1 MRKRLWCG
9 MLAAFVC
16 IGMLCGAVT
25 PAAAAENTSDS
36 YTYDAEGNSQG
47 TPAPYQNKAV
57 IWGADA
63 FGGVA
68 LKNPRD
74 FFVDDDHNIYIID
87 GGNNRIVMLDK
98 DYRFVK
104 AITLTFHQQE
114 VDISEATGI
123 FVNRKHLYIADKKQA
138 AVFVTDHQ
146 GNVEFTIDAPPADK
160 VEQGFVYA
168 PARVVVGTDDVIYII
183 SANTYNGALQYDAD
197 GTFLG
202 FFGSDTV
209 LPTLTVRLNQIW
221 RKILSDEAAA
231 GLQRSVPIS
240 FAQFDIDSKNFLYT
254 ISSGT
259 KTETGQ
265 VRRVNPS
272 SVNVLL
278 DENGEVA
285 TYGDLESWFNSQTNL
300 DVVTNFI
307 DVTIDD
313 LGFFTLLDA
322 TRSRLFQYDS
332 NTNLLYA
339 FGVKGTQQGTF
350 NNPVAVENQGDCIL
364 VLDAGLGGIHVLQPT
379 VFGQGVRTAI
389 TLYNDGRYEDAA
401 EYWERIL
408 SQDAYYALANIGMGK
423 VHERTGNYEMA
434 MQYYRAGS
442 DRDGYS
448 SAFLARREAFTR
460 ENFLLILIGVIL
472 LLSLVVAYVVYA
484 DRHPINHYEIR
495 ISRKQMPMW
504 CLRHPFRG
512 FQEMRQENLHSM
524 TATGIIMAVWFL
536 VSVMSSQLTAFH
548 FNPAADED
556 LNIFVVLAKTV
567 GLYGLFVLCN
577 WAVSTLADGR
587 GKLSEIAAYT
597 AYALLPYIVTQVVLM
612 VLSNFFSLEE
622 AAFYNVIQVVGLMC
636 TAAYLLIALREVHDY
651 SLKNTL
657 LTLGGTFL
665 GMYFVFLIIT
675 IVYSMFAQL
684 IGFLVMLYSELR
696 LR

>member
-1 MRKRLWCG
+1 MRKRILCG
-9 MLAAFVC
+9 MLAALLC
-16 IGMLCGAVT
+16 IGMLYGTFT
-25 PAAAAENTSDS
+25 PAIAAENTSDS
-36 YTYDAEGNSQG
+36 YTYDAEDNSQA
-47 TPAPYQNKAV
+47 TPAPYQSKAV
-57 IWGADA
+57 IWGAEA
-63 FGGVA
+63 FGGVP

-74 FFVDDDHNIYIID
+74 FFVDDDHNVYILD
-87 GGNNRIVMLDK
+87 GGNNRIVMLDAA
-98 DYRFVK
+98 YRFVR
-104 AITLTFHQQE
+104 AITLTYKQE
-114 VDISEATGI
+114 AVDISEASGI
-123 FVNRKHLYIADKKQA
+123 FVNQKHLYIADKKQA

-160 VEQGFVYA
+160 VEKGFVYA
-168 PARVVVGTDDVIYII
+168 PARVVVGTDDIIYII
-183 SANTYNGALQYDAD
+183 SANTYNGALQYDAN

-259 KTETGQ
+259 KAENGQ

-278 DENGEVA
+278 NENGEVA
-285 TYGDLESWFNSQTNL
+285 TYGDLETWFNSQTNL

-364 VLDAGLGGIHVLQPT
+364 VLDAGLGGIHVLEPT
-379 VFGQGVRTAI
+379 AFGAGVRTAI

-401 EYWERIL
+401 QYWEHIL

-423 VHERTGNYEMA
+423 VNERTGNYTLA

-460 ENFLLILIGVIL
+460 ENFLLILIGVVAA
-472 LLSLVVAYVVYA
+472 LSAVVAYIVYC

-495 ISRKQMPMW
+495 ISRKQMPLW

-512 FQEMRQENLHSM
+512 FQEMRQESLHSM
-524 TATGIIMAVWFL
+524 TATGIILAVWFL

-548 FNPAADED
+548 FNPTAGED
-556 LNIFVVLAKTV
+556 LNIFVVLAKTL
-567 GLYGLFVLCN
+567 GIYALFVLCN

-587 GKLSEIAAYT
+587 GKLSEIAAYS

-622 AAFYNVIQVVGLMC
+622 AAFYNVIQAVGFMC

-651 SLKNTL
+651 SIKTTL
-657 LTLGGTFL
+657 LTLAGTFL
-665 GMYFVFLIIT
+665 GMYFVLLIIT

>member
-9 MLAAFVC
+9 MLAALLC
-16 IGMLCGAVT
+16 IGMLCGTIT
-25 PAAAAENTSDS
+25 PAAAVTNSSDS
-36 YTYDAEGNSQG
+36 YTYDAEGNSQA
-47 TPAPYQNKAV
+47 TPAPYQMKTL
-57 IWGADA
+57 ILGAEA

-68 LKNPRD
+68 LNDPQD
-74 FFVDDDHNIYIID
+74 FFVDDDQNIYILD
-87 GGNNRIVMLDK
+87 GENNRIVMLDR
-98 DYRFVK
+98 DYHFVK
-104 AITLTFHQQE
+104 SVTLTHREEE
-114 VDISEATGI
+114 VDISGATGI
-123 FVNRKHLYIADKKQA
+123 FANRKYLYIADKKQA
-138 AVFVTDHQ
+138 TVFVTDHQ
-146 GNVEFTIDAPPADK
+146 GNVEFTVDAPPADK

-183 SANTYNGALQYDAD
+183 SANTYNGALQYDD
-197 GTFLG
+197 SGTFLG
-202 FFGSDTV
+202 FFGSDSV

-272 SVNVLL
+272 GVNVLL
-278 DENGEVA
+278 NEGGEVA
-285 TYGDLESWFNSQTNL
+285 TYGDLESWFNPQTNL
-300 DVVTNFI
+300 DVVTNFV

-332 NTNLLYA
+332 STNLLYA
-339 FGVKGTQQGTF
+339 FGLKGTQQGTF

-401 EYWERIL
+401 EYWEKIL
-408 SQDAYYALANIGMGK
+408 SLDAYYALANIGMGK
-423 VHERTGNYEMA
+423 VYERTGDYTLA
-434 MQYYRAGS
+434 MHYYRAGG

-460 ENFLLILIGVIL
+460 DNFLLILVGVVIL
-472 LLSLVVAYVVYA
+472 LSAVVAYVVYC
-484 DRHPINHYEIR
+484 DRNPINHYEIR
-495 ISRKQMPMW
+495 ISRKQMPLW

-512 FQEMRQENLHSM
+512 FQEMRQENIHSM
-524 TATGIIMAVWFL
+524 TATGIILAVWFL
-536 VSVMSSQLTAFH
+536 VSVMSTQLTAFH
-548 FNPAADED
+548 FNPTADEE
-556 LNIFVVLAKTV
+556 LNIFVILAKTV
-567 GLYGLFVLCN
+567 GIYALFVLCN

-597 AYALLPYIVTQVVLM
+597 AYALLPYIVTQVVLI
-612 VLSNFFSLEE
+612 VLSNVFSLEE
-622 AAFYNVIQVVGLMC
+622 AAFYNVIQVVGIMC

-651 SLKNTL
+651 SMKTTL
-657 LTLGGTFL
+657 LTLAGTFL

-675 IVYSMFAQL
+675 IVYSMLAQL

>member
-9 MLAAFVC
+9 MLAAIVC
-16 IGMLCGAVT
+16 IGMLWGVVT
-25 PAAAAENTSDS
+25 PATAAENSTDS
-36 YTYDAEGNSQG
+36 YTYDAEGNSQA
-47 TPAPYQNKAV
+47 TPAPYQLKTV
-57 IWGADA
+57 LWGDEA

-68 LKNPRD
+68 LKNPQD
-74 FFVDDDHNIYIID
+74 FFVDDDHNIYILD
-87 GGNNRIVMLDK
+87 GENNRIVMLDR

-104 AITLTFHQQE
+104 AITLNYNGET
-114 VDISEATGI
+114 VDISEASGI

-146 GNVEFTIDAPPADK
+146 GNVELTIDAPPADK

-168 PARVVVGTDDVIYII
+168 PSRVVVGTDDVIYII

-202 FFGSDTV
+202 FFGSDSV

-259 KTETGQ
+259 KAENGQ

-278 DENGEVA
+278 NEQGEVA
-285 TYGDLESWFNSQTNL
+285 TYGDLETWFNSQTNL

-332 NTNLLYA
+332 STNLLYA

-379 VFGQGVRTAI
+379 VFGAGVRTAI

-401 EYWERIL
+401 QYWERIL

-423 VHERTGNYEMA
+423 VYERTGNYQLA
-434 MQYYRAGS
+434 MEYYRAGS

-460 ENFLLILIGVIL
+460 ENFLLILIGVIIA
-472 LLSLVVAYVVYA
+472 LSAVVAYITYC
-484 DRHPINHYEIR
+484 DQI
-495 ISRKQMPMW
+495 
-504 CLRHPFRG
+504 
-512 FQEMRQENLHSM
+512 
-524 TATGIIMAVWFL
+524 
-536 VSVMSSQLTAFH
+536 
-548 FNPAADED
+548 
-556 LNIFVVLAKTV
+556 
-567 GLYGLFVLCN
+567 
-577 WAVSTLADGR
+577 GR
-587 GKLSEIAAYT
+587 AH
-597 AYALLPYIVTQVVLM
+597 V
-612 VLSNFFSLEE
+612 
-622 AAFYNVIQVVGLMC
+622 
-636 TAAYLLIALREVHDY
+636 
-651 SLKNTL
+651 
-657 LTLGGTFL
+657 
-665 GMYFVFLIIT
+665 
-675 IVYSMFAQL
+675 
-684 IGFLVMLYSELR
+684 
-696 LR
+696 

>member
-9 MLAAFVC
+9 MLAALLC
-16 IGMLCGAVT
+16 IGMLWGVIT
-25 PAAAAENTSDS
+25 PATAAENSSDS
-36 YTYDAEGNSQG
+36 YTYDAEGNSQA
-47 TPAPYQNKAV
+47 TPAPYQLKTV
-57 IWGADA
+57 VWGAEA

-68 LKNPRD
+68 LKNPQD
-74 FFVDDDHNIYIID
+74 FFVDDDHNIYILD
-87 GGNNRIVMLDK
+87 GENNRIVMLDR

-104 AITLTFHQQE
+104 AITLSYNGE
-114 VDISEATGI
+114 MVDISEASGI
-123 FVNRKHLYIADKKQA
+123 FVNRKHLYVADKKQA

-146 GNVEFTIDAPPADK
+146 GNVELTIDAPPADK

-168 PARVVVGTDDVIYII
+168 PSRVVVGTDDVIYII
-183 SANTYNGALQYDAD
+183 SANTYNGALQYDAS

-202 FFGSDTV
+202 FFGSDSV

-259 KTETGQ
+259 KTESGQ

-278 DENGEVA
+278 NENGEVA
-285 TYGDLESWFNSQTNL
+285 TYGDLETWFNSQTNL

-332 NTNLLYA
+332 STNLLYA
-339 FGVKGTQQGTF
+339 FGLKGTQQGTF

-401 EYWERIL
+401 VYWERIL
-408 SQDAYYALANIGMGK
+408 SQDAYYALANISMGK
-423 VHERTGNYEMA
+423 VHERTGNYALA

-448 SAFLARREAFTR
+448 SAFLAQREAFTR
-460 ENFLLILIGVIL
+460 DNFLLILIGVIIM
-472 LLSLVVAYVVYA
+472 LSLVVVYTVYC

-495 ISRKQMPMW
+495 ISRKQMPLW

-512 FQEMRQENLHSM
+512 FQEMRQENLHSLG
-524 TATGIIMAVWFL
+524 ATGIILAVWFL
-536 VSVMSSQLTAFH
+536 VSVLSTQLTAFH
-548 FNPAADED
+548 FNPTADED
-556 LNIFVVLAKTV
+556 LNIFVILAKTV
-567 GLYGLFVLCN
+567 GIYALFVLCN
-577 WAVSTLADGR
+577 WAVATLADGR
-587 GKLSEIAAYT
+587 GKLSEIAAYA
-597 AYALLPYIVTQVVLM
+597 AYALLPYIVTQVALM
-612 VLSNFFSLEE
+612 VLSNIFSLEE
-622 AAFYNVIQVVGLMC
+622 AAFYNVIQTVGFMC

-651 SLKNTL
+651 SLKTTL
-657 LTLGGTFL
+657 LTLVGTFL
-665 GMYFVFLIIT
+665 GMYFVLLIIT

>member
-1 MRKRLWCG
+1 MRKRLLCG
-9 MLAAFVC
+9 MLAALLC
-16 IGMLCGAVT
+16 IGMLYGTIT
-25 PAAAAENTSDS
+25 PADAVENSSDS
-36 YTYDAEGNSQG
+36 YTYDAEDNSQA
-47 TPAPYQNKAV
+47 TPAPYQSKAV
-57 IWGADA
+57 IWGAEA
-63 FGGVA
+63 FGGTP

-74 FFVDDDHNIYIID
+74 FFVDDEQNIYILD
-87 GGNNRIVMLDK
+87 GENDRVVMLDR
-98 DYRFVK
+98 DYGFVRN
-104 AITLTFHQQE
+104 ITLTYRGE
-114 VDISEATGI
+114 AVRLSDATGI
-123 FVNRKHLYIADKKQA
+123 FVNKKHVYVADKKQA
-138 AVFVTDHQ
+138 AVFVADHA

-160 VEQGFVYA
+160 VEEGFVYA
-168 PARVVVGTDDVIYII
+168 PARVVVGTDDIIYII
-183 SANTYNGALQYDAD
+183 SANTYNGALQYDSN

-259 KTETGQ
+259 KAENGQ

-278 DENGEVA
+278 NEQGEVA

-313 LGFFTLLDA
+313 QGFFTLLDA

-350 NNPVAVENQGDCIL
+350 NNPVAVENQGDRIL
-364 VLDAGLGGIHVLQPT
+364 VLDAGLGGIHVLEPT
-379 VFGQGVRTAI
+379 TFGAGVRTAI

-401 EYWERIL
+401 QYWERIL
-408 SQDAYYALANIGMGK
+408 AQDAYYALANIGMGK
-423 VHERTGNYEMA
+423 VHERTGNYKLA

-448 SAFLARREAFTR
+448 SAFLAQREAFTR
-460 ENFLLILIGVIL
+460 ENFLLILIGV
-472 LLSLVVAYVVYA
+472 VVALSAIMAYIVYT
-484 DRHPINHYEIR
+484 DRNPINHYEIR
-495 ISRKQMPMW
+495 ISRKQMPTW

-512 FQEMRQENLHSM
+512 FQEMRQKNLHSM
-524 TATGIIMAVWFL
+524 LATAIILAVWFL
-536 VSVMSSQLTAFH
+536 VSIMSSQLTAFH
-548 FNPAADED
+548 FNPTADED
-556 LNIFVVLAKTV
+556 LNIFVVLAKTI
-567 GLYGLFVLCN
+567 GIYALFVLCN

-597 AYALLPYIVTQVVLM
+597 SYALLPYIVTQVVLM
-612 VLSNFFSLEE
+612 VLSNYFSLEE
-622 AAFYNVIQVVGLMC
+622 AAFYNVIQVVGILC
-636 TAAYLLIALREVHDY
+636 TAVYVLIALREVHDY
-651 SLKNTL
+651 SMKTTL
-657 LTLGGTFL
+657 LILLGTFL
-665 GMYFVFLIIT
+665 GMYFVLLIIT

>member
-9 MLAAFVC
+9 MLAALLC
-16 IGMLCGAVT
+16 IGMLLGVII
-25 PAAAAENTSDS
+25 PATAAENSSDS
-36 YTYDAEGNSQG
+36 YTYDAEGNSQA
-47 TPAPYQNKAV
+47 TPAPYQLKTV
-57 IWGADA
+57 VWGAEA

-68 LKNPRD
+68 LKNPQD
-74 FFVDDDHNIYIID
+74 FFVDDDHNIYILD
-87 GGNNRIVMLDK
+87 GENNRVVMLDQA
-98 DYRFVK
+98 YCFVK
-104 AITLTFHQQE
+104 AITLNYNGET
-114 VDISEATGI
+114 VDISEATGV
-123 FVNRKHLYIADKKQA
+123 FANQKHLYIADKKQA

-146 GNVEFTIDAPPADK
+146 GNVELTIDAPPADK

-168 PARVVVGTDDVIYII
+168 PSRVVVGTDDIIYII
-183 SANTYNGALQYDAD
+183 SANTYNGALQYDAS

-202 FFGSDTV
+202 FFGSDSV

-259 KTETGQ
+259 KTESGQ

-278 DENGEVA
+278 NENGEVA
-285 TYGDLESWFNSQTNL
+285 TYGDLETWFNSQTNL

-332 NTNLLYA
+332 STNLLYA
-339 FGVKGTQQGTF
+339 FGIKGTQQGTF
-350 NNPVAVENQGDCIL
+350 NKPVAVENQGDCIL
-364 VLDAGLGGIHVLQPT
+364 VLDADLGGIHVLQPT

-423 VHERTGNYEMA
+423 VHERTGNFALA

-448 SAFLARREAFTR
+448 SAFLAQREAFTR
-460 ENFLLILIGVIL
+460 DNFLLILVGVIIM
-472 LLSLVVAYVVYA
+472 LSLVVAYTVYC

-495 ISRKQMPMW
+495 ISRKQMPLW

-512 FQEMRQENLHSM
+512 FQEMRQENLHSLG
-524 TATGIIMAVWFL
+524 ATGIILAVWFL
-536 VSVMSSQLTAFH
+536 VSVLSTQLTAFH
-548 FNPAADED
+548 FNPTADED
-556 LNIFVVLAKTV
+556 LNIFVILAKTV
-567 GLYGLFVLCN
+567 GIYALFVLCN
-577 WAVSTLADGR
+577 WAVATLADGR
-587 GKLSEIAAYT
+587 GKLSEIAAYA
-597 AYALLPYIVTQVVLM
+597 AYALLPYIVTQVALM
-612 VLSNFFSLEE
+612 VLSNIFSLEE
-622 AAFYNVIQVVGLMC
+622 AAFYNVIQTVGFMC

-651 SLKNTL
+651 SLKTTL
-657 LTLGGTFL
+657 LTLVGTFL
-665 GMYFVFLIIT
+665 GMYFVLLIIT

>member
-9 MLAAFVC
+9 MLAALLC
-16 IGMLCGAVT
+16 IGMLWGMIT
-25 PAAAAENTSDS
+25 PATAAENSSDS
-36 YTYDAEGNSQG
+36 YTYDAEGNSQA
-47 TPAPYQNKAV
+47 TPAPYQLKTV
-57 IWGADA
+57 IWGAEA
-63 FGGVA
+63 FGGTA
-68 LKNPRD
+68 LKNPQD
-74 FFVDDDHNIYIID
+74 FFVDDDLNIYILD
-87 GGNNRIVMLDK
+87 GENNRVVMLDQA
-98 DYRFVK
+98 YQFVK
-104 AITLTFHQQE
+104 AITLNHNGE
-114 VDISEATGI
+114 MVDISEATGI
-123 FVNRKHLYIADKKQA
+123 FVNRKHVYIADKKQA
-138 AVFVTDHQ
+138 AVFVADHA
-146 GNVEFTIDAPPADK
+146 GNVEMTIGAPPADK

-168 PARVVVGTDDVIYII
+168 PSRVVVGTDDIIYII
-183 SANTYNGALQYDAD
+183 SANTYNGALQYDAN

-259 KTETGQ
+259 KTESGQ

-278 DENGEVA
+278 DENGQVA
-285 TYGDLESWFNSQTNL
+285 TYGDLETWFNSQTNL

-313 LGFFTLLDA
+313 QGFFTLLDA

-332 NTNLLYA
+332 STNLLYA

-350 NNPVAVENQGDCIL
+350 QKPVAVENQGDCIL
-364 VLDAGLGGIHVLQPT
+364 VLDADLGGIHVLQPT

-423 VHERTGNYEMA
+423 VYERTGDFALA

-448 SAFLARREAFTR
+448 SAFLAQREAFTR
-460 ENFLLILIGVIL
+460 DNFLLILVGVIL
-472 LLSLVVAYVVYA
+472 ALSLVVAYTIYC
-484 DRHPINHYEIR
+484 DSHPINHYAIR

-512 FQEMRQENLHSM
+512 FQEMRQGSLHSLG
-524 TATGIIMAVWFL
+524 ATGIILAVWFL
-536 VSVMSSQLTAFH
+536 VSILSTQLTAFH
-548 FNPAADED
+548 FNPTADEE
-556 LNIFVVLAKTV
+556 LNIFVILAKTV
-567 GLYGLFVLCN
+567 GIYALFVLCN
-577 WAVSTLADGR
+577 WAVATLADGR
-587 GKLSEIAAYT
+587 GKLGEIAAYA

-612 VLSNFFSLEE
+612 VLSNVFSLEE
-622 AAFYNVIQVVGLMC
+622 AAFYNVIQTVGFMA
-636 TAAYLLIALREVHDY
+636 TAVYLLIALREVHDY
-651 SLKNTL
+651 SLKTTL
-657 LTLGGTFL
+657 LTLAGTFL
-665 GMYFVFLIIT
+665 GMYFVLLIIT